1 MKVKSVSIRMPNY
14 LHEKLNGVA
23 KAKGLKLAT
32 YIRETMES
40 QTLNTKRD
48 SNDSTMNA
56 ERNPNDSKAND
67 LEWFKSQLE
76 SQLSQAATER
86 QRFQDLLLAKESNI
100 KSLTELAEA
109 QRVQVEERSRPLWKR
124 LLRFT

>member
-14 LHEKLNGVA
+14 LHEKLNKVA

>member
-1 MKVKSVSIRMPNY
+1 MPNY
-14 LHEKLNGVA
+14 LHEKLNEAA

-48 SNDSTMNA
+48 SNDSTMNV

-86 QRFQDLLLAKESNI
+86 KRFQDLLLAKESNI

>member
-1 MKVKSVSIRMPNY
+1 MKVKSVSIRIPNH
-14 LHEKLNGVA
+14 LHEKLNEAA